1 MTDKEVIKVIAQAV
15 SIDEE
20 NPTEEVKKV
29 TKGKD
34 IDFEEEQD
42 ATWGEV
48 MGACCV
54 HSPKEWGTILVG
66 IVMLLFFLYFFL
78 FGLDLLGTSAKII
91 GGCAA
96 GGLFP
101 EDTNPIG
108 GLMIGILATVLLQ
121 SSSTTTS
128 IIVGLV
134 GGDALNVELAI
145 YMVMGANIGT
155 SVTNTI
161 VAMGQMGDGDQL
173 ERAFAG
179 ATVHDMFNFLTVAI
193 LLPVEWATGY
203 LYRFSSAILPETV
216 AKGDKWEGPLKKIV
230 SPLTKKIIIA
240 NKDIIK
246 ALAIGEDK
254 SGREVDSCDDFYP
267 VQCDGEV
274 NHANCKAHF
283 GLISC
288 DKTTGNCPLFFQ
300 DGSLQKD
307 DEVSGGVCLF
317 LSLVILVAC
326 LIGLVTLL
334 QKLLMGA
341 STRVIYKATNINPY
355 LAILAGTAVTLLVQS
370 SSITTSALTP
380 LVGMDVLRLE
390 QMLPLTLGANIGTT
404 FTGLLAA
411 LVSSKIE
418 SLQVAICHL
427 FFNITGILIWFPVP
441 FMRNVP
447 LNAARKLGQATR
459 IWRGFPIL
467 YIMVIFF
474 ALPLAFVGLSTLFE
488 QDSIGMTVLGSFIV
502 GALVLVTLYG
512 AYWYKFKDGS
522 EKIVAC
528 MNTRQAKTSAM
539 KSLPSDMEYLKA
551 EIIRIKEHT
560 GIIDDA

>member
-1 MTDKEVIKVIAQAV
+1 M
-15 SIDEE
+15 
-20 NPTEEVKKV
+20 
-29 TKGKD
+29 
-34 IDFEEEQD
+34 
-42 ATWGEV
+42 
-48 MGACCV
+48 
-54 HSPKEWGTILVG
+54 
-66 IVMLLFFLYFFL
+66 
-78 FGLDLLGTSAKII
+78 
-91 GGCAA
+91 
-96 GGLFP
+96 
-101 EDTNPIG
+101 
-108 GLMIGILATVLLQ
+108 
-121 SSSTTTS
+121 
-128 IIVGLV
+128 
-134 GGDALNVELAI
+134 
-145 YMVMGANIGT
+145 
-155 SVTNTI
+155 
-161 VAMGQMGDGDQL
+161 
-173 ERAFAG
+173 
-179 ATVHDMFNFLTVAI
+179 
-193 LLPVEWATGY
+193 
-203 LYRFSSAILPETV
+203 
-216 AKGDKWEGPLKKIV
+216 
-230 SPLTKKIIIA
+230 
-240 NKDIIK
+240 
-246 ALAIGEDK
+246 
-254 SGREVDSCDDFYP
+254 
-267 VQCDGEV
+267 
-274 NHANCKAHF
+274 
-283 GLISC
+283 
-288 DKTTGNCPLFFQ
+288 
-300 DGSLQKD
+300 
-307 DEVSGGVCLF
+307 
-317 LSLVILVAC
+317 SLVILVAC

-488 QDSIGMTVLGSFIV
+488 QDSIGMTVLESFIV

>member
-1 MTDKEVIKVIAQAV
+1 MNVDKIVSEPEFVDTEMTTKEQEK
-15 SIDEE
+15 SI
-20 NPTEEVKKV
+20 
-29 TKGKD
+29 KGKD
-34 IDFEEEQD
+34 AEFEEEQD
-42 ATWGEV
+42 ASWGDV
-48 MGACCV
+48 MNACCV
-54 HSPKEWGTILVG
+54 HSPKEWGTIFAG
-66 IVMLLFFLYFFL
+66 TIMLLFFLYFFL

-134 GGDALNVELAI
+134 GGDALTVKLAI
-145 YMVMGANIGT
+145 YMIMGANIGT

-193 LLPVEWATGY
+193 LLPVEAATGY
-203 LYRFSSAILPETV
+203 LYEFSSAILPETV
-216 AKGDKWEGPLKKIV
+216 NKGDKWEGPLKKIV
-230 SPLTKKIIIA
+230 SPLTAKIIIA
-240 NKDIIK
+240 NKSIIT
-246 ALAIGEDK
+246 ALAVGKDK
-254 SGREVDSCDDFYP
+254 DGIKVESCDYFYP
-267 VQCDGEV
+267 VTCDGDV
-274 NHANCKAHF
+274 NKSNCNA
-283 GLISC
+283 GLIGC

-300 DGSLQKD
+300 DGALQKD

-317 LSLVILVAC
+317 LSLVILVVC

-334 QKLLMGA
+334 QKLLLGT

-355 LAILAGTAVTLLVQS
+355 LAILAGTGVTLLVQS

-380 LVGMDVLRLE
+380 LVGMGVLRLE

-441 FMRNVP
+441 LMRNVP
-447 LNAARKLGQATR
+447 LNAARKLGKATR
-459 IWRGFPIL
+459 IWRGFPVL
-467 YIMVIFF
+467 YILVIFF

-488 QDSIGMTVLGSFIV
+488 QDSIGMTVLGYFIV
-502 GALVLVTLYG
+502 CVIAVAMVYSL
-512 AYWYKFKDGS
+512 YWYKFKDGS

-528 MNTRQAKTSAM
+528 MNDRQAKTSAL

-551 EIIRIKEHT
+551 EITRIKEHT
-560 GIIDDA
+560 GLIDNA